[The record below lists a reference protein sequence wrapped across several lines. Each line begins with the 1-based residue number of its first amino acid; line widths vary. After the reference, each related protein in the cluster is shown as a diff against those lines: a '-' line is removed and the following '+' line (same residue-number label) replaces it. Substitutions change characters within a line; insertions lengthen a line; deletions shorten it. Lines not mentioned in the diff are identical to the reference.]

1 MDKNRQPAYI
11 RAIAHFFIITGSFLF
26 LLSITWLKWGDGL
39 VDTGEQ
45 LWLPAQ
51 ILKGKVFYADFYSL
65 FGFFPAHFLALIY
78 KIFGVHVISLAG
90 CGIILTVL
98 MIILLYKISSFFIDK
113 EISLLVALTFLYVL
127 AFGFYVEPG
136 VFNFIL
142 PYRFESEFFILFVS
156 LALLLFLKFIFTGK
170 EGYLLFWSMAMSFA
184 FYSRILMPLP
194 PYLAFIVLGEI
205 YIRKNSDK
213 GPWRLRLY
221 LISPLLI
228 SVSGYIC
235 YALFMPETHSF
246 SALTHNLSIC
256 LGYALSEKAFTLLL
270 AGLNDTAGNIYMMFG
285 SFAAH
290 LLIVPSLIV
299 SVTKV
304 SSFSIREKGT
314 HLSFILAAVTILVI
328 FVYTQDYDI
337 LLMQYRCLPLILIA
351 GTAYSIKR
359 LRSSDYKEPLAL
371 LALFLISLS
380 VILRIFFRTIPY
392 PYGFYLLPLG
402 LICYYIF
409 FFKLLR
415 NFLQTYFNKPIKSY
429 SLILGVF
436 FISLLIP
443 YAKKSYSMYASKN
456 LKVETARGPIFFSN
470 ELKAS
475 RVEGILKYLKEN
487 TRENETLAVFPE
499 GIGLNYFSQRDNPL
513 GLYLYTPPPI
523 RLAGEETLISW
534 LIQHNVDYI
543 IILQRETDE
552 YGYARFGMDYGKRI
566 SSWIYDQYVIV
577 EQFGPA
583 PFTSDEFSAVILK
596 NKKLPRDE
604 EKRTSLRSTA
614 RPAEAR

>member
-1 MDKNRQPAYI
+1 MDKNRQPAFI
-11 RAIAHFFIITGSFLF
+11 HTIAHFFIIAGSFLF

-51 ILKGKVFYADFYSL
+51 ILKGKVFYEDFYSL

-78 KIFGVHVISLAG
+78 KIFGIHTISLAG

-98 MIILLYKISSFFIDK
+98 MVILLYKISAFFIDK
-113 EISLLVALTFLYVL
+113 KISLLVALTFLYVF
-127 AFGFYVEPG
+127 AFGFYVEPC

-156 LALLLFLKFIFTGK
+156 LALLLFLKFIFSGK
-170 EGYLLFWSMAMSFA
+170 ERYLLFWSIAMSFA
-184 FYSRILMPLP
+184 FYSRILMPIP

-213 GPWRLRLY
+213 KPWRLRLY
-221 LISPLLI
+221 LISPLFI
-228 SVSGYIC
+228 SVSGYMC
-235 YALFMPETHSF
+235 YALFMAKTQSF
-246 SALTHNLSIC
+246 SALIHYLIP
-256 LGYALSEKAFTLLL
+256 ALEHALTEKTFTMLL
-270 AGLNDTAGNIYMMFG
+270 AGLDNTTRNISLMFA

-290 LLIVPSLIV
+290 LLIVPLLIL
-299 SVTKV
+299 SAMKI
-304 SSFSIREKGT
+304 SSFSIGEKKT
-314 HLSFILAAVTILVI
+314 YLSFFLAIVTISTI
-328 FVYTQDYDI
+328 FICTQNYNT
-337 LLMQYRCLPLILIA
+337 LSMQYMCLPLILIV
-351 GTAYSIKR
+351 GTAYSIKS

-371 LALFLISLS
+371 LTLFLISLS
-380 VILRIFFRTIPY
+380 VIPRIFFRTIPY

-409 FFKLLR
+409 FFRLLR
-415 NFLQTYFNKPIKSY
+415 NFLQIYFNKHLKSY
-429 SLILGVF
+429 PLILGVF
-436 FISLLIP
+436 FISLIIP

-456 LKVETARGPIFFSN
+456 IKVETARGPLFFSD
-470 ELKAS
+470 ERKAS
-475 RVEGILKYLKEN
+475 RVKGMLKYLKEN
-487 TRENETLAVFPE
+487 TRENDTLAVFPE

-513 GLYLYTPPPI
+513 KFYLYTPPPI
-523 RLAGEETLISW
+523 RGFGQERIISW
-534 LIQHNVDYI
+534 LIQYNVDYI

-552 YGYARFGMDYGKRI
+552 YGYTRFGMDYGKRI
-566 SSWIYDQYVIV
+566 SSWIYDQYSVV

-596 NKKLPRDE
+596 KKKL
-604 EKRTSLRSTA
+604 L
-614 RPAEAR
+614 